1 MNRRIFVIQVFSG
14 LLYQTV
20 RYFLLQGEEGEKMGK
35 RRLRMMAVA
44 MALVVAAGQSGAGFV
59 SGMGSVQR
67 RKIQR
72 SGIYNSRW
80 LLYIMDGGK
89 ADGAFRQAGNRESCI
104 TGWKSMQREN
114 PCPFQNL
121 FHHRFGNGQGFLLYS
136 MRVRAAIYLT
146 MPAES
151 LTPQSLH
158 PFQTELH
165 LSQIKQ

>member
-72 SGIYNSRW
+72 SRNI
-80 LLYIMDGGK
+80 
-89 ADGAFRQAGNRESCI
+89 
-104 TGWKSMQREN
+104 
-114 PCPFQNL
+114 
-121 FHHRFGNGQGFLLYS
+121 
-136 MRVRAAIYLT
+136 
-146 MPAES
+146 
-151 LTPQSLH
+151 
-158 PFQTELH
+158 
-165 LSQIKQ
+165 

>member
-44 MALVVAAGQSGAGFV
+44 MALVVAAGQFGAGFV

-72 SGIYNSRW
+72 SRNI
-80 LLYIMDGGK
+80 
-89 ADGAFRQAGNRESCI
+89 
-104 TGWKSMQREN
+104 
-114 PCPFQNL
+114 
-121 FHHRFGNGQGFLLYS
+121 
-136 MRVRAAIYLT
+136 
-146 MPAES
+146 
-151 LTPQSLH
+151 
-158 PFQTELH
+158 
-165 LSQIKQ
+165 

>member
-20 RYFLLQGEEGEKMGK
+20 RYFLLQGEGEKMGK

-72 SGIYNSRW
+72 SRNI
-80 LLYIMDGGK
+80 
-89 ADGAFRQAGNRESCI
+89 
-104 TGWKSMQREN
+104 
-114 PCPFQNL
+114 
-121 FHHRFGNGQGFLLYS
+121 
-136 MRVRAAIYLT
+136 
-146 MPAES
+146 
-151 LTPQSLH
+151 
-158 PFQTELH
+158 
-165 LSQIKQ
+165 